1 MIRDKKVI
9 AAIFIFLISGFTNYF
24 IQKHNLEILH
34 NNFPEKTRFSQSI
47 KTQDDWSY
55 ISPIQN
61 YLQKNEWRENS
72 FGNSSYFKRSPGYPW
87 FIGVFIS
94 SDKKITPQNI
104 QKLIGAQIIL
114 QALVPVLLF
123 LLFVQLKI
131 SFVTAFLVS
140 IIWGILPTFNGFTNY
155 TLTESIAP
163 FFLVLFIYLANGKQK
178 WKMYVSTFVLA
189 YLIVL
194 KPIFLPFVIS
204 YFFVLKPFNLKMVS
218 LCILLS
224 VLPLS
229 IWKIRSYHID
239 TQSIHLHP
247 IYHPQNQNVF
257 RLPHQEIF
265 ELVKLYNPNGENFHD
280 WIAQL
285 EKSAQQNQSINWT
298 KALSIF
304 PKNVQELLGEK
315 NLKKTI
321 YTYHES
327 LKEIHL
333 YAQKGIYSPKEIT
346 VVNDFK
352 KYQNI
357 FISTYPFTSYIVTP
371 IQVAKEMILHSN
383 LNLYIFQH
391 YYRNQF
397 WMELLRFTSLLIH
410 ALLFILPIIG
420 LFFWKQNLP
429 FIPFLIPTFLIC
441 IYFIFVQRALE
452 ERYTYP
458 FLALLYLQSII
469 ILIKLK
475 FREKSS

>member
-9 AAIFIFLISGFTNYF
+9 AAIFIFLISGFTNYY
-24 IQKHNLEILH
+24 IQKHNLEIVH
-34 NNFPEKTRFSQSI
+34 NKFPNKTRFSESI

-55 ISPIQN
+55 ISPIQH

-87 FIGVFIS
+87 FIGIFIS

-131 SFVTAFLVS
+131 SFATAFLAS
-140 IIWGILPTFNGFTNY
+140 IIWGISPTFNGFTNY

-163 FFLVLFIYLANGKQK
+163 FFVLLFIFLAIGTQK
-178 WKMYVSTFVLA
+178 WKIYLSAIVLG
-189 YLIVL
+189 YLMVL
-194 KPIFLPFVIS
+194 KPIFLPFLIS
-204 YFFVLKPFNLKMVS
+204 YFFVVKPFNLKIVG

-224 VLPLS
+224 VLPFS
-229 IWKIRSYHID
+229 IWKIRSYNID
-239 TQSIHLHP
+239 VQSISLHP

-265 ELVKLYNPNGENFHD
+265 ELVKLYNPNGKNFHE

-298 KALSIF
+298 EALSIF

-333 YAQKGIYSPKEIT
+333 YAQKGIYSQKEIK

-352 KYQNI
+352 TYQNK
-357 FISTYPFTSYIVTP
+357 FMYANPFTSFVYTP

-391 YYRNQF
+391 HYRNQF
-397 WMELLRFTSLLIH
+397 WMEALRFISLFIH
-410 ALLFILPIIG
+410 VLVFILPIIG
-420 LFFWKQNLP
+420 LFIWKQNLP
-429 FIPFLIPTFLIC
+429 FIAFLIPTILIC

-458 FLALLYLQSII
+458 FLALLYCTSVIT
-469 ILIKLK
+469 LIKIK
-475 FREKSS
+475 NYKKI